1 MKKFFSEFKTFIMR
15 GNVLD
20 MAVGVIIATAF
31 GAITTAL
38 INNVLMPVIG
48 LLFGGVD
55 LAKWDIVL
63 KKAETDAATGEVTK
77 DAVVLGIGTFI
88 SAIINFVLI
97 AFIVFLIVKAFN
109 KAAERAKKKKE
120 AEEKPAEPTTKICPF
135 CQSEISIKAVRCPHC
150 TSELKDEE

>member
-48 LLFGGVD
+48 LLFGGID
-55 LAKWDIVL
+55 LANWDITL
-63 KKAETDAATGEVTK
+63 KEASVNAATGEVK
-77 DAVVLGIGTFI
+77 EAVVLGIGTFI
-88 SAIINFVLI
+88 SAVINFVLI

-109 KAAERAKKKKE
+109 KAAERAKKKKA

-135 CQSEISIKAVRCPHC
+135 CQSEISIKATRCPHC